1 MAKNKN
7 KWWEADDH
15 DEHMTDEIES
25 NPSYWNK
32 EWQDSY
38 WGQSD
43 GLFDLS
49 SGERMGDDKRR
60 QYQSM
65 KRYTPVLLSTEP
77 DRYYFAYGSNLH
89 LPQMTVRCPDCV
101 PVASCKLPRWRL
113 VFRGVADV
121 ERGKKSEAVLG
132 AIYKISERD
141 ESALD
146 RYESFPHLY
155 RKEYFDAKLADG
167 EIISVMFYKMNATD
181 YGQPSKGYFD
191 TIADGFIHW
200 GLNTQRLETALRWIE
215 RRGGTV
221 DIDGKK
227 PHGYAKWVDRG
238 VLGHPATSTLVG
250 QRIADLRDGT
260 ASAPEPTPK
269 PSNKNLRERYVP
281 KAGK

>member
-1 MAKNKN
+1 MAKNK
-7 KWWEADDH
+7 KQWWEADDH
-15 DEHMTDEIES
+15 DEHIADEMES
-25 NPSYWNK
+25 NPSYWDRD
-32 EWQDSY
+32 WQDLY
-38 WGQSD
+38 WGQAD

-49 SGERMGDDKRR
+49 SGERMGDDLRR
-60 QYQSM
+60 RHQS
-65 KRYTPVLLSTEP
+65 KKLYTPVLLSTEP

-89 LPQMTVRCPDCV
+89 LPQMSARCPDSL

-132 AIYKISERD
+132 AVYKISERD

-146 RYESFPHLY
+146 AYESFPHLY
-155 RKEYFDAKLADG
+155 IKEYFDAKLPDG
-167 EIISVMFYKMNATD
+167 EIVNVMFYKMTVTD

-200 GLNTQRLETALRWIE
+200 GLNTQHLETALRITE
-215 RRGGTV
+215 QRGGTV
-221 DIDGKK
+221 KINGKK
-227 PHGYAKWVDRG
+227 PHGYAKWITRG

-260 ASAPEPTPK
+260 ASVPEPTPK
-269 PSNKNLRERYVP
+269 PSTINLRGRSAP